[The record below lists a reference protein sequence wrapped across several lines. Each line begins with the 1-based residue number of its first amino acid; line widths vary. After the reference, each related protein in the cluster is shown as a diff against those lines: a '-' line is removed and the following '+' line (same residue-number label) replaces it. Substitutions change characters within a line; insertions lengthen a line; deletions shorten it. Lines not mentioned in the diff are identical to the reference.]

1 MQPVNVASTA
11 SLPRLS
17 VLSPRRHLL
26 RAGNQH
32 GAAPASTAC
41 RWVDCRQRQCRRS
54 SRRVAHGGPA
64 PFLGMGR
71 RCTARLHKQSTRCAI
86 DKRFAGLSISTALRT
101 LRDLPDPQSV
111 TKHAIRGA
119 PIMYKL
125 LFGLAALFGAMTM
138 TGRAF
143 AEDGTPAN
151 GPTKLTDAQLDEVTA
166 GHTPALTLAAR
177 HEGHCHHHHHHHHHH
192 NRAVFGASGLPG

>member
-1 MQPVNVASTA
+1 
-11 SLPRLS
+11 
-17 VLSPRRHLL
+17 
-26 RAGNQH
+26 
-32 GAAPASTAC
+32 
-41 RWVDCRQRQCRRS
+41 
-54 SRRVAHGGPA
+54 
-64 PFLGMGR
+64 
-71 RCTARLHKQSTRCAI
+71 
-86 DKRFAGLSISTALRT
+86 
-101 LRDLPDPQSV
+101 
-111 TKHAIRGA
+111 
-119 PIMYKL
+119 MYKL

-192 NRAVFGASGLPG
+192 NRAVFGASGLPGNQPTTQVTFIIRDVTFTFNIGPNSPVNLAAVLQLSLLSQPIQSGSATALQAGR